1 MNRPAVA
8 LLGGLV
14 AAIGVG
20 SPALASYTC
29 LVTGVPVVFGL
40 YDPLSGTPADSAGR
54 VDVTCTL
61 LLGSSDAVSYS
72 VSLSSGLGGSFAPRQ
87 MAGAS
92 GSLNYNLY
100 RDASRSLIWG
110 DGSGT
115 TTTTSDSYT
124 LGLTPVLR
132 SYTVYGRIHTGQGA
146 VAGAYADTVLVT
158 LDF

>member
-1 MNRPAVA
+1 MRRVA
-8 LLGGLV
+8 ASFLGLV
-14 AAIGVG
+14 TMIGACP
-20 SPALASYTC
+20 PAQASYTC
-29 LVTGVPVVFGL
+29 VVSGVPVAFGL

-54 VDVTCTL
+54 VDVTCSLVVGT
-61 LLGSSDAVSYS
+61 SDSVAYS
-72 VSLSSGLGGSFAPRQ
+72 VSLSSGVGGSFSPRQ

-110 DGSGT
+110 DGSGASST
-115 TTTTSDSYT
+115 ASDSYT

-132 SYTVYGRIHTGQGA
+132 SYTVYGRIQTGQGA